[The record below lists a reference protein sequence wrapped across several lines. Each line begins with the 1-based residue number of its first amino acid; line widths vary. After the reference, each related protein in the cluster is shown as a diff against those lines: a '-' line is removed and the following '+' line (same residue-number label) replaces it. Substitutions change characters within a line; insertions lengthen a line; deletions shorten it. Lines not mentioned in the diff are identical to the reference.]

1 MAKAKSGAKKA
12 SPAAKKV
19 PASKPSLLK
28 KATAKI
34 SQAVS
39 KVASKVAAKAEKA
52 PAKAAKA
59 EKTEDRAARLEQVVK
74 AAAKA
79 KAAKEEQP
87 AEASA
92 REAKVAT
99 PAKEGKV
106 APAAKDAKP
115 APAKDAKPAAAKDAK
130 PAAAKDAKPAAK
142 PAAAGAKPA
151 APAKEEKPA
160 KAGKEGAKK
169 GIPVPAADRPRPRAT
184 KLPPLGQPLTK
195 REMEQLLTAGAGR
208 GVMGEGSLKGRLI
221 VKDDFPHLLVIG
233 RDKRELTFLLQGPD
247 QEVLPAYLDHKV
259 SVSGLVKKTTN
270 YGGTV
275 DVRKYSAKKPDAE
288 VAEQAPAVENEQK
301 LRYLSPGEVE
311 QVSSAGMGAGIRGFA
326 TIRGNLEMTGEDF
339 FLVVSNGGTRHQVS
353 FLLEGKNAK
362 GLRKYLGTT
371 LQFTGVLEK
380 TSGWGG
386 RIEVEN
392 FEPRPTEFKAV
403 SRELL
408 EVVEVEVQDLEGI
421 DKEPTPTEVR
431 LNHGLSVTLPE
442 RPGHTWAIEPTV
454 AKRVGL
460 REANFLPGHQGNVAT
475 REFFFTP
482 RNPGTFE
489 VEFFLA
495 KAFTP
500 AQVATTFKLQVTVK
514 P

>member
-1 MAKAKSGAKKA
+1 MAKAKTGAKKA

-19 PASKPSLLK
+19 PASPKPSLLK
-28 KATAKI
+28 KATAKL

-59 EKTEDRAARLEQVVK
+59 AKAATEKTEDRAARLEQVVK

-87 AEASA
+87 PAAV
-92 REAKVAT
+92 EAKA
-99 PAKEGKV
+99 AKA
-106 APAAKDAKP
+106 APAAKEAKEAK
-115 APAKDAKPAAAKDAK
+115 APAKPAAGAKEAK
-130 PAAAKDAKPAAK
+130 AAAPA
-142 PAAAGAKPA
+142 
-151 APAKEEKPA
+151 AKEEKPA
-160 KAGKEGAKK
+160 KAAKEGSKK
-169 GIPVPAADRPRPRAT
+169 GAPVPAADRPRPRAT

-208 GVMGEGSLKGRLI
+208 GVVGEGSVKGRLT
-221 VKDDFPHLLVIG
+221 VKEDFPYLVVVG

-259 SVSGLVKKTTN
+259 SVSGLIKKTTN

-275 DVRKYSAKKPDAE
+275 DVRKYSAKKPEAEAE
-288 VAEQAPAVENEQK
+288 VQAAPVENEQK
-301 LRYLSPGEVE
+301 LRYLSPGEVA
-311 QVSSAGMGAGIRGFA
+311 QVSNAGMGAGIRGFA
-326 TIRGNLEMTGEDF
+326 TIRGNLEMTGEEF

-362 GLRKYLGTT
+362 GLRKHLGQT
-371 LQFTGVLEK
+371 LQVTGVLEK
-380 TSGWGG
+380 SSGWGG

-392 FEPRPTEFKAV
+392 FEPRPTEFKAI
-403 SRELL
+403 SRDTLD
-408 EVVEVEVQDLEGI
+408 VVEVEVQDLEGI
-421 DKEPTPTEVR
+421 DKEPTATEVK

-460 REANFLPGHQGNVAT
+460 REANFLPGQQGGPAR

-482 RNPGTFE
+482 RNPGNFD

-500 AQVATTFKLQVTVK
+500 AQVATTFKLQVTIK